1 MNYRVN
7 FLKYKKPE
15 KDLSNLDRSETFK
28 IIHQKE
34 REPRHG
40 IQVRPPMVLCE
51 EEVRMVIHLNMLTM
65 KKSSICYI
73 CYSDQRQCH
82 GYRRPQPRKMY
93 QPTKTLFDLYYV

>member
-1 MNYRVN
+1 MVINLSLNAQKYTNRVN

-51 EEVRMVIHLNMLTM
+51 EEVRMVIII
-65 KKSSICYI
+65 SCA
-73 CYSDQRQCH
+73 
-82 GYRRPQPRKMY
+82 
-93 QPTKTLFDLYYV
+93 